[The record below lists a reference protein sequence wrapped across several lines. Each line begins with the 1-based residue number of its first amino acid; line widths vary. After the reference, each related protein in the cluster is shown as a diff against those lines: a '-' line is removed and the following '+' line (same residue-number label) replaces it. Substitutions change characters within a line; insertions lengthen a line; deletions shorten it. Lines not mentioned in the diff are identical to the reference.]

1 MKMNYK
7 QSILPIVISAILSVG
22 ITACGSE
29 KTTEEHLISAKQ
41 FVASGKRSAA
51 VIELKNAIKIDPNNT
66 VARELLGNLYLK
78 NGDGVLAEKELNKA
92 YENGSTSA
100 AISLLKAFKIQQKNE
115 KILELSSKINLQS
128 DSDQAVVEVYKALAL
143 YRLGKDKEAEESIN
157 NSIELSADS
166 MYSKLGKAYLVT
178 AQNREEAIDIINSLV
193 EDYPNFT
200 EALLLQGQLL
210 FVSKKYDQAVIAF
223 KKYQELQPRDI
234 SIQLMLA
241 NAYVKIEDYKKAE
254 VYIDNVLSAAPEN
267 AFTNQLKGMVKYA
280 ENDFKTAKF
289 HLDKAIQNGL
299 QTPANQILAG
309 IVAYKLKE
317 FEQAYQYL
325 SPLKDQLNKAH
336 PALRILT
343 MAELSLGYND
353 DASETLKQFDKI
365 SVPDTKLSV
374 ATSYALMQ
382 EGKDEEAK
390 KIIDKLDATSL
401 TDVSSIIKL
410 GILKLSLKD
419 MEGILELEKAV
430 DVAPDNLQAKLSL
443 AYAYIETKNF
453 DKALKVV
460 KNIKSEYP
468 ENILPYNIE
477 GAIYLKKG
485 ETNNA
490 KSSFEKVLS
499 LEPDNVNALM
509 FFVKQH
515 IKAENL
521 VEAFKFVEKVLLKQ
535 PENMNALALNYRIQ
549 KSQGDTNK
557 AIVKLQQAFAE
568 NKSMQYRLLLAS
580 ALISE
585 RKYSNV
591 IELLTTIDDVEKQT
605 LPNDYW
611 TMLSVSYREAKKID
625 EAISTYERWLKVSP
639 KLLSAWLQKI
649 NLQESER
656 DIEGAIYSVNKAIIE
671 LPENS
676 KLKIIKAHLL
686 MINNDSTAANKLIN
700 LLSKA
705 EQNIPFTQ
713 GIKGQVLFAQKQYQY
728 ALPLLINGY
737 KASPNAKYATLIYL
751 TYYAMKEQELG
762 FDFLEDHL
770 TSSPSD
776 NRIRVLLADQYLAV
790 KPLLAKEHYEIIVET
805 TSKNVPALN
814 NLAGLYLKDGNLK
827 LANKY
832 AMQAVRLAP
841 NTPEVLDTIGEV
853 KIYLGD
859 KKEALYYLKK
869 ALELSNNNAQIKL
882 NYDRALAM

>member
-1 MKMNYK
+1 MNYK
-7 QSILPIVISAILSVG
+7 QRILPIVISAILSGG

-29 KTTEEHLISAKQ
+29 KTTEEHLVSAKQ
-41 FVASGKRSAA
+41 FVASGKSSAA

-100 AISLLKAFKIQQKNE
+100 AIPLLKAFKMQQKNE

-143 YRLGKDKEAEESIN
+143 YRLGKDNEAEESIN

-210 FVSKKYDQAVIAF
+210 FVSKKYGQAVIAF

-254 VYIDNVLSAAPEN
+254 VYIDNVLTVAPEN

-353 DASETLKQFDKI
+353 DASETLGQFENI
-365 SVPDTKLSV
+365 SIPDTKLSV

-382 EGKDEEAK
+382 DGKEEKAK
-390 KIIDKLDATSL
+390 IIIDKLDASSL

-430 DVAPDNLQAKLSL
+430 DVAPDHLQAKLSL

-460 KNIKSEYP
+460 KNIKSEFP
-468 ENILPYNIE
+468 ENILSYNIE

-485 ETNNA
+485 EINNA
-490 KSSFEKVLS
+490 KDSFEKVLS

-515 IKAENL
+515 IKAENF
-521 VEAFKFVEKVLLKQ
+521 VEAYKFVEKVLFKQ
-535 PENMNALALNYRIQ
+535 PENMNALVLNYRIQ
-549 KSQGDTNK
+549 KAQGDTSK
-557 AIVKLQQAFAE
+557 AIVQLQQALAE
-568 NKSMQYRLLLAS
+568 KKSMQYRLLLAS

-585 RKYSNV
+585 RKYSSV
-591 IELLTTIDDVEKQT
+591 IELLTIIDNVEKKT

-611 TMLSVSYREAKKID
+611 TMLSVSYRETKQID
-625 EAISTYERWLKVSP
+625 EALRTYDRWLKLSP
-639 KLLSAWLQKI
+639 KLLSGWLQKI
-649 NLQESER
+649 KLQESEL
-656 DIEGAIYSVNKAIIE
+656 DIEGAIYSVNKAIKE

-686 MINNDSTAANKLIN
+686 MINNDSTAANNILN
-700 LLSKA
+700 LLSK
-705 EQNIPFTQ
+705 EELNLPFTQ

-737 KASPNAKYATLIYL
+737 KASPNAKYSTLIYL
-751 TYYAMKEQELG
+751 TYYAMKEQDLG
-762 FDFLEDHL
+762 FNFLEDHL
-770 TSSPSD
+770 ISAPSD
-776 NRIRVLLADQYLAV
+776 NRIRVLLADQYLAI
-790 KPLLAKEHYEIIVET
+790 KPLLAKTHYEIIVET
-805 TSKNVPALN
+805 TSKNIPALN

-832 AMQAVRLAP
+832 AMQAVQLAP